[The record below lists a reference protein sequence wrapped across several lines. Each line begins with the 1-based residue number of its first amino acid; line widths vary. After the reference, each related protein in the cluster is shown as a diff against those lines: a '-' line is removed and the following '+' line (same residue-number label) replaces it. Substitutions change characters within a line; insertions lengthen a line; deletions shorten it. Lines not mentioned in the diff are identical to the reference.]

1 MEFLNSLYP
10 DVKWLLVAAALALLA
25 GLVSG
30 TQRNERRYLAIF
42 TVLMAIAG
50 VRYHQHSVQDQAE
63 HAQRT
68 DAAVNRMK
76 AGGAR
81 APSR

>member
-1 MEFLNSLYP
+1 MDFLNSLYP
-10 DVKWLLVAAALALLA
+10 DVKWLLVAGALALLA

-30 TQRNERRYLAIF
+30 TKRNERRYLAVF
-42 TVLMAIAG
+42 TVFMAIAG
-50 VRYHQHSVQDQAE
+50 VRYHQHTQQDLE
-63 HAQRT
+63 DHAART

-76 AGGAR
+76 AGGR